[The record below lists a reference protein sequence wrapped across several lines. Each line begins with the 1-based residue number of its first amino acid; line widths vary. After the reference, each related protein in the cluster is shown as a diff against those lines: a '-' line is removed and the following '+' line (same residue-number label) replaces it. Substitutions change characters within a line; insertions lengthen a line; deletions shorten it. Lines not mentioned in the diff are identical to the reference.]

1 MANNLYRIY
10 NNRLYIKLKFVYKCG
25 LIAIN
30 YYLDRN
36 QNCNIKFIKVG
47 FHVEAFNLSNQMID
61 GNLTKNVLLFVDQTK
76 NELTWLL
83 CVQQID
89 GGGSGECWTIQVKLT
104 VEPVF
109 MYMSGPPTI
118 VLIGSVIINK

>member
-1 MANNLYRIY
+1 MLKYLI
-10 NNRLYIKLKFVYKCG
+10 YIKSG
-25 LIAIN
+25 LI
-30 YYLDRN
+30 
-36 QNCNIKFIKVG
+36 
-47 FHVEAFNLSNQMID
+47 D
-61 GNLTKNVLLFVDQTK
+61 GDLVLVFRYIIK